1 MPKINFELLDSSTMA
16 VDVEVGTTVR
26 DAAIGAD
33 VPGIEGECGGSLN
46 CATCHVYV
54 APDCLDRMPQLSEVE
69 DEMLDDA
76 AAERLPTSR
85 LGCQLVVDTG
95 WGGCV
100 FRVPTRQY

>member
-1 MPKINFELLDSSTMA
+1 MPKINFELFDSSTMA
-16 VDVEVGTTVR
+16 VDVEVGTTIR

-54 APDCLDRMPQLSEVE
+54 ATDSVDRMPPLSEVE
-69 DEMLDDA
+69 DEMLDDV

-85 LGCQLVVDTG
+85 LGCQLVVDTA
-95 WGGCV
+95 WGGCA
-100 FRVPTRQY
+100 FRVPACQY